1 LPAVELEQELDDQ
14 DAETHP
20 ESDDTAEEA
29 AEESSEFAAE
39 LDETPSLS
47 EVFAT
52 ADQGEQPEVAEEPGE
67 VGDEI
72 DVDVDPNESWWV
84 EPGGKSVKTPT
95 VEAAGDEHEEEGRRG
110 RLGMFS
116 PSRGEVDD
124 FEPVTGESNG
134 DVEEDTEAFLEKV
147 FSQLE
152 EPVETAESPTA
163 DDETETEE
171 DESSGH
177 GLLRRRRLGS
187 ILTDSTKSN
196 D

>member
-1 LPAVELEQELDDQ
+1 
-14 DAETHP
+14 
-20 ESDDTAEEA
+20 
-29 AEESSEFAAE
+29 
-39 LDETPSLS
+39 
-47 EVFAT
+47 
-52 ADQGEQPEVAEEPGE
+52 
-67 VGDEI
+67 
-72 DVDVDPNESWWV
+72 
-84 EPGGKSVKTPT
+84 
-95 VEAAGDEHEEEGRRG
+95 
-110 RLGMFS
+110 
-116 PSRGEVDD
+116 
-124 FEPVTGESNG
+124 
-134 DVEEDTEAFLEKV
+134 LEKV